1 MTQHLRKLIMSFA
14 VSAFLFGALSVQT
27 NAQELRKV
35 WERSARTGA
44 AEGLPSW
51 FIAGYVRGMDLNGQ
65 NLYAVDRTNTEIRV
79 LDIATGA
86 DVTLTTPYD
95 LTGVAGGTYPV
106 NDVAF
111 SDDGAMFLG
120 NLTTNASDTAI
131 VNPNPFRLYWWTTE
145 GGTYTDS
152 LTFFTQPGH
161 RIGDKISVVGSLA
174 DNTVEVWMP
183 AAGTTPGIIYVAT
196 TLNQGADWS
205 IETIILSGD
214 QNVLGTNADVE
225 PLAAGRTS
233 DFYIAGNSSA
243 PARYDNTG
251 AFITGS
257 QLSSSSR
264 NGLDLFEADG
274 KNYLS
279 VYSYRPEGV
288 NTGSKTGM
296 ISIFDITTASAPT
309 LAYQT
314 PLLGDDADTYSSLYG
329 EGKVMVNE
337 DGTFNVYALEGVNG
351 FAAFTNAPA
360 PYYGAVTN
368 KVFFSEYIEGSG
380 SNKALEIF
388 NNTDSTVTL
397 QNYQIAQSS
406 NGSEWKYFNSLAAGA
421 TIAPGGVYTAIDASF
436 DTELFD
442 FELADEVLSWPH
454 YLGFNGDDA
463 RALIHID
470 PITNDT
476 TWIDIIG
483 EELLDPGSAWAVAG
497 IENATGEHTLIRKP
511 SVTEGNSTP
520 LGSFGTNFGDSEWL
534 VKPQNFVAN
543 LSKPSA
549 DLFEALAGDY
559 FVPQREGDAQ
569 GFGSLVEA
577 FYSISQAGLSD
588 ATTLYIT
595 GDLTETSGLK
605 IDRDDLTESTPL
617 TIKPADGVTA
627 TLDVV
632 SGSGGDGIWI
642 NNADYVTIDGSNT
655 IDGDTR
661 DLTITSSDASLSAL
675 IYTYATMN
683 TTIANTNLY
692 FTGESVTVS
701 AIVTNESGP
710 TGTSGLSVIN
720 NTIGSENG
728 DFQNGVG
735 LWGTSSAYAY
745 NSTVMNNRIHAT
757 YRGVTTWYSQGN
769 EIVGNTVS
777 IDSPRADRS
786 RYAGIYAALNFG
798 LTNISGNEIVG
809 LKVNRTTS
817 AGYAAGILFNASLD
831 TVIVSN
837 NMIHIDNFENVGAAT
852 ENSVYGIAF
861 DNAAGNSY
869 NSVYHNTVRI
879 GTSDETGTHAAFG
892 SHLKTSTAQFWDVK
906 NNIFQVDQDASNAN
920 VINWPIDSNANLDAD
935 FNNYIATGTS
945 TNVGLYNATSAMSL
959 EDWQTASEVDEN
971 TTDVTVEFAS
981 ATDLSL
987 TGASVGDENLAGT
1000 PLELVTTDIFGTTR
1014 SLTAPY
1020 KGAFEGD
1027 VALTGPPA
1035 PSVGEFSLIAPDN
1048 FASINLTGDSTTV
1061 VEFTWEVA
1069 ESEGDVTYMILLDS
1083 LNGDFSKPLFSTESD
1098 SNGIKTSSSPTF
1110 ADLDETLDDL
1120 GYAQGASA
1128 ELKWTVVAT
1137 VGDSS
1142 RFANAPNTITISRL
1156 LGVGTEEEIEKPL
1169 AFSLSQNYPNPFN
1182 PTSNIRFTL
1191 PQANNVR
1198 LDVYNINGQLVQT
1211 LVNSRMSAG
1220 EHTVQF
1226 DAGTLASG
1234 VYIYR
1239 IISGNFV
1246 QSKKMTLIK

>member
-1 MTQHLRKLIMSFA
+1 MTQHLRKLILSFV
-14 VSAFLFGALSVQT
+14 VSAFFIGAFTVQT

-44 AEGLPSW
+44 DEALPSW
-51 FIAGYVRGMDLNGQ
+51 YTVGFIRGMDLHGQ
-65 NLYAVDRTNTEIRV
+65 NLYAADRTNNQIRV
-79 LDIATGA
+79 LDAATGA

-95 LTGVAGGTYPV
+95 LTGVAGGTYPM
-106 NDVAF
+106 NDLAF
-111 SDDGAMFLG
+111 SDDGALFLG
-120 NLTTNASDTAI
+120 NLTVNAIDT
-131 VNPNPFRLYWWTTE
+131 VNNPFRLYWWTTE

-152 LTFFTQPGH
+152 LTFFTEPGH

-196 TLNQGADWS
+196 TANQGTDWS
-205 IETIILSGD
+205 IETITLSGD
-214 QNVLGTNADVE
+214 QTVIGTNADVV
-225 PLAAGRTS
+225 PFGIGRTS
-233 DFYIAGNSSA
+233 DFYVAGNSSA

-257 QLSSSSR
+257 QLTSSSR
-264 NGLDLFEADG
+264 NGLEIFEADS
-274 KNYLS
+274 KTYLS
-279 VYSYRPEGV
+279 VYTFRPEGV
-288 NTGSKTGM
+288 GSGSKTGM
-296 ISIFDITTASAPT
+296 ISIFDVSTAATPT
-309 LAYQT
+309 LAFQT
-314 PLLGDDADTYSSLYG
+314 PLLGDDADTFSSIYG

-351 FAAFTNAPA
+351 FAAFTNAAA
-360 PYYGAVTN
+360 PYYGASTN
-368 KVFFSEYIEGSG
+368 KIFFSEYIEGNG

-397 QNYQIAQSS
+397 ANYQVAQAS
-406 NGSEWKYFNSLAAGA
+406 NGSEWKYFNSFADGA
-421 TIAPGGVYTAIDASF
+421 TIASGGVYTAIDASF
-436 DTELFD
+436 NAAIFD

-470 PITNDT
+470 PVTNDT

-483 EELLDPGSAWAVAG
+483 EELIRPSTGWDVAG
-497 IENATGEHTLIRKP
+497 VTTATQNYTLIRKP
-511 SVTEGNSTP
+511 TVTEGNSTP
-520 LGSFGTNFGDSEWL
+520 LGSFGTNFGDSEWI
-534 VKPQNFVAN
+534 VKPLDFVAN

-577 FYSISQAGLSD
+577 FYSVSQGGLSD

-617 TIKPADGVTA
+617 TIKSADGVTA

-798 LTNISGNEIVG
+798 VTNISGNEIVG
-809 LKVNRTTS
+809 LKVNRSAS

-831 TVIVSN
+831 TVVVSN
-837 NMIHIDNFENVGAAT
+837 NVIHVDNFENVGAAT

-869 NSVYHNTVRI
+869 NSVYNNTVRI
-879 GTSDETGTHAAFG
+879 GTSEETGTHAAFG
-892 SHLKTSTAQFWDVK
+892 SHLKTSTAQFWDLK
-906 NNIFQVDQDASNAN
+906 NNIFQVDQDAANAN

-935 FNNYIATGTS
+935 YNNYVANGAS
-945 TNVGLYNATSAMSL
+945 SNVGFYNTTAAVSL
-959 EDWQTASEVDEN
+959 EEWQTASEVDDMS
-971 TTDVTVEFAS
+971 TDVEVFFAS

-987 TGASVGDENLAGT
+987 TGTSDGDENLAGT
-1000 PLELVTTDIFGTTR
+1000 PLELVTTDFSGATR

-1020 KGAFEGD
+1020 KGAFEGTI
-1027 VALTGPPA
+1027 ALTGPDA
-1035 PSVGEFSLIAPDN
+1035 PSVGEFSLINPAN
-1048 FASINLTGDSTTV
+1048 FASYELTGDSATV
-1061 VEFTWEVA
+1061 VDFTWEVA
-1069 ESEGDVTYMILLDS
+1069 ESEGDVTYMIHLDS
-1083 LNGDFSKPLFSTESD
+1083 LNGDFSEPLFSTESD
-1098 SNGIKTSSSPTF
+1098 SNGIKTSSAPTF
-1110 ADLDETLDDL
+1110 ADLDDMLAEL
-1120 GYAQGASA
+1120 GFDQGATV
-1128 ELKWTVVAT
+1128 ELKWTVTAT
-1137 VGDSS
+1137 VGDST
-1142 RFANAPNTITISRL
+1142 RFANAANTITLSRL
-1156 LGVGTEEEIEKPL
+1156 FLVGTEDEIEKPQT
-1169 AFSLSQNYPNPFN
+1169 FSLSQNYPNPFN

-1211 LVNSRMSAG
+1211 LVNSRMNAG

-1226 DAGTLASG
+1226 NAGSLASG